1 MLTSFWPKQHLVL
14 CFSAVTAAD
23 VACRDGL
30 GPVDPIKLNTVRLF
44 HFVSSLTELRQRL
57 HCSSSSF
64 PLPLV
69 VPSCSCVS
77 RTSWAGRRLQV
88 LPSFA
93 VAPLLLIPPWCH
105 VLPPE
110 HATLGGRAWLASP
123 PPRSARTRQMGAR
136 KARSACA
143 RVKMAQL
150 QMNISR
156 NLFFLGL

>member
-1 MLTSFWPKQHLVL
+1 MLWFT
-14 CFSAVTAAD
+14 AVTAAGI
-23 VACRDGL
+23 ACRGGL
-30 GPVDPIKLNTVRLF
+30 GPDPADPTKLSTLRLF
-44 HFVSSLTELRQRL
+44 PFVSSSMELRRRL
-57 HCSSSSF
+57 CCCSSSSF

-69 VPSCSCVS
+69 VPSCSCVR
-77 RTSWAGRRLQV
+77 RTSWAGRELQV

-93 VAPLLLIPPWCH
+93 AVPPLLIPPRCH

-110 HATLGGRAWLASP
+110 RATLGGRAWLASP
-123 PPRSARTRQMGAR
+123 PRLVRMRQMGAR